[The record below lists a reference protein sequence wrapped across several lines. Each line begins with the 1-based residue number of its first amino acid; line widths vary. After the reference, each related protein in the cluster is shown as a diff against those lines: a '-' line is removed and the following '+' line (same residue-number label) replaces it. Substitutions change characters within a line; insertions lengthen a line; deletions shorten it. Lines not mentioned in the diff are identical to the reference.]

1 MLSVQ
6 AVVVEHIVQLT
17 EGETIRHLS
26 EKTELS
32 ACGLDSVGYLNLL
45 LRLQE
50 RFGKDLFREDG
61 PLPVTVGELVKTFE
75 GCHTSRSCERAA

>member
-6 AVVVEHIVQLT
+6 AVVVEHIVHLT
-17 EGETIRHLS
+17 GGEIVPHVS

-75 GCHTSRSCERAA
+75 GCPMSRSRERAA

>member
-6 AVVVEHIVQLT
+6 AVIVEHIVQLT
-17 EGETIRHLS
+17 EGETDPHVS

-32 ACGLDSVGYLNLL
+32 ACGLDSVGYLSLL
-45 LRLQE
+45 LRLEE

-61 PLPVTVGELVKTFE
+61 PLPATVGELVKIFE
-75 GCHTSRSCERAA
+75 GCPTSRSHERAA